1 MKDSKLQ
8 NRSGFTLVEL
18 LVVIAIIGILI
29 AMLLPA
35 VQQVREAARR
45 ASCLNNLRQLGI
57 ACHNFESAYQ
67 KFPSG
72 YTQDRINAAG
82 DIWTS
87 GSTAGYNFQG
97 HSVYYFILP
106 FMEQN
111 NLYDSMDFRVP
122 LNNRVSTP
130 TEGRAGTVVGSFLC
144 PSDGLPT
151 EPLGHPENGT
161 PTEYYGL
168 TSYKANGGSRPI
180 FATSSTNDGIFMATG
195 SAARK
200 APTAELGIQV
210 TMGQIFDGT
219 SNTVFFGE
227 RHHDDINFDTYTQAG
242 WTSGSTIR
250 GWARWY
256 PAGGDAG
263 LSNFMGGAFA
273 PINYRIPWAHGTP
286 GAPSSQSAWFTFQDM
301 RLSAYGS
308 AHPGGANLGFSDGST
323 KFLRGNIAQTVLTIL
338 CQRADGQVLPAL
350 N

>member
-1 MKDSKLQ
+1 MRHEKSS
-8 NRSGFTLVEL
+8 NNYGFTLVEL

-57 ACHNFESAYQ
+57 ACHNYESAFQ
-67 KFPSG
+67 RFPSG
-72 YTQDRINAAG
+72 YTQERINSAG
-82 DIWTS
+82 VVWTGGSTS
-87 GSTAGYNFQG
+87 GFSFQG

-106 FMEQN
+106 FIEQN
-111 NLYDSMDFRVP
+111 NLYDSMDNRVP
-122 LNNRVSTP
+122 LNNRVSSP
-130 TEGRAGTVVGSFLC
+130 DLGRASTIVSSFLC

-151 EPLGHPENGT
+151 IPLGHPENGT

-168 TSYKANGGSRPI
+168 TSYKANGGSRPV

-195 SAARK
+195 SQARR
-200 APTAELGIQV
+200 ASTASPGVEV
-210 TMGQIFDGT
+210 TMGEIFDGT
-219 SNTVFFGE
+219 SNTAFFGE
-227 RHHDDINFDTYTQAG
+227 RLHDDANFDTFTLAG
-242 WTSGSTIR
+242 WTSGSTIK

-286 GAPSSQSAWFTFQDM
+286 GAPGSQSAWFTFQDM
-301 RLSAYGS
+301 RLSAFGS
-308 AHPGGANLGFSDGST
+308 AHPGGANLGFSDGSSR
-323 KFLRGNIAQTVLTIL
+323 FLNQGIAQTVLAIL
-338 CQRADGQVLPAL
+338 CQRADGQVLPPL